1 MKKIFGLA
9 IFISQIVSA
18 QNFEDV
24 KNVEATIKLENKNII
39 PDYSDLFY
47 WAAHPLKKDPSDSI
61 PAFLKREELINYGVD
76 VFFIHP
82 TTYTSNDF
90 KNWNAGILNQELNNK
105 TDFSTILYQAS
116 AFNSVGSIY
125 SPRYRQAHI
134 KAFYIEPTLSKPYF
148 DTAYDDIKKA
158 FIYYLENYNNDKP
171 IIIAAHS
178 QGTKHAGKLLK
189 EFFENKPLQKKLV
202 CAYIIGMPI
211 PDNYFT
217 TIPVC
222 ENSDQTGCYVG
233 WRTYKKEY
241 VPEEVSKE
249 KFKSVVVNPLTWKT
263 SDEYVSS
270 NKNKGGVLKQFNK
283 LVPGVVDAQIH
294 GNILWSSKPDVLG
307 KIFITQ
313 KNYHIGD
320 INLFYMNIRENAVNR
335 CKQYFLSKN
344 QL

>member
-1 MKKIFGLA
+1 MKKIFGIA

-18 QNFEDV
+18 QNIEDKKDV
-24 KNVEATIKLENKNII
+24 DATINLENKNNI

-61 PAFLKREELINYGVD
+61 PAFLKNEELVNYGVD

-105 TDFSTILYQAS
+105 TDLSTILYQAS

-134 KAFYIEPTLSKPYF
+134 KSFYIEPTISKPYF
-148 DTAYDDIKKA
+148 DTAYDDIKSA
-158 FIYYLENYNNDKP
+158 FLYYLEKYNNDKP
-171 IIIAAHS
+171 IIIASHS

-241 VPEEVSKE
+241 VPEEISKE
-249 KFKSVVVNPLTWKT
+249 NFKSIVVNPLTWKT

-270 NKNKGGVLKQFNK
+270 NMNKGGVLKQFNK

-313 KNYHIGD
+313 KNFHIGD

-335 CKQYFLSKN
+335 CKQYFLRKN
-344 QL
+344 KL